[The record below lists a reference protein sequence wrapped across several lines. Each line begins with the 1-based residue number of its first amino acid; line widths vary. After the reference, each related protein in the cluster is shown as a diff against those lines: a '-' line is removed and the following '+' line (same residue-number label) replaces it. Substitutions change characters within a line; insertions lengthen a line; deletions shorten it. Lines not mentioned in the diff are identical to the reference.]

1 MIDWITQS
9 WFIEAM
15 ATILL
20 AILLA
25 WVIGKIFEFLDK
37 E

>member
-1 MIDWITQS
+1 MDWLIQS
-9 WFIEAM
+9 WFIEAI

-25 WVIGKIFEFLDK
+25 WILGKVFEFLDK

>member
-1 MIDWITQS
+1 MTDWLNEP
-9 WFIEAM
+9 WFIEAII
-15 ATILL
+15 TILL

-25 WVIGKIFEFLDK
+25 WTISKVIEFLDK

>member
-1 MIDWITQS
+1 MMDWLTQS
-9 WFIEAM
+9 WFIEAI

-20 AILLA
+20 AILLV
-25 WVIGKIFEFLDK
+25 WILGKVFEFLDK